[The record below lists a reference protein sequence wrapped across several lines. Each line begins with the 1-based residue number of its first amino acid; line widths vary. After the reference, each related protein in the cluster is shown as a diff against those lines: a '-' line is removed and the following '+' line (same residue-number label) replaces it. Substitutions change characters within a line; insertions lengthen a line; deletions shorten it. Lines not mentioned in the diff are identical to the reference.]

1 MNATTT
7 TLGAGTAVLSVDA
20 IAAALHWLALHF
32 QVMPEP
38 DEVQLKAFAIILL
51 VTVGTAVG
59 GAWYVVTAMVRRWMR
74 DHNLD
79 NGSAQPV
86 INP

>member
-20 IAAALHWLALHF
+20 IAAALHWFALHY

-38 DEVQLKAFAIILL
+38 DEAQLKAFAIILL
-51 VTVGTAVG
+51 VTVGSVIG
-59 GAWYVVTAMVRRWMR
+59 GIWYVITAIVRRWMR

-79 NGSAQPV
+79 NGPV
-86 INP
+86 QVMKNP